1 MVIGKS
7 KLFHTSKKRNLITYS
22 FPESKISEE
31 FRTIR
36 TNVQI
41 VSDQLKHKVLLVT
54 SPNSGEGKSTTAA
67 NLAVSMAQ
75 QKERVLLIDANLRHP
90 KSSLYL

>member
-1 MVIGKS
+1 MNQLV
-7 KLFHTSKKRNLITYS
+7 KLVLRASKKRNLITYS
-22 FPESKISEE
+22 FPESNIAEE

-36 TNVQI
+36 TNVHFVTDEQ
-41 VSDQLKHKVLLVT
+41 KHKVILIT

-75 QKERVLLIDANLRHP
+75 TRR
-90 KSSLYL
+90 KSSFN